1 MLLTLNIDVNN
12 SFVSFLPPPSH
23 FTLQINNNSEK
34 SPKKYNNIWCFLT
47 LFLGYEVFRL

>member
-12 SFVSFLPPPSH
+12 SFVSFLPPSH

-34 SPKKYNNIWCFLT
+34 SPKKYNNIWCFFDT
-47 LFLGYEVFRL
+47 IFRL